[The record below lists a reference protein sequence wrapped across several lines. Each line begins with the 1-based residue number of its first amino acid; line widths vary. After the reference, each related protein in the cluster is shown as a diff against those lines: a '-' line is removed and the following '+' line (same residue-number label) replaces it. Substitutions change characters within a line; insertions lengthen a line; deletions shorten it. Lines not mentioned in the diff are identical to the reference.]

1 MTTASAEPATDPRYA
16 WFREAG
22 DAEAVDAL
30 LVRVSGRTLAE
41 LASAPPA
48 PAALPPRHT
57 EHSTRILR
65 WLRSGPRVPFIGL
78 NVAVVAD
85 HLAHLGRL
93 VEHADAVADP
103 DELTRSL
110 TLALLADTERILLR
124 AQVHLL
130 HDLRPTLTG
139 DTSEQRF
146 DAFEA
151 LVETDSGAAQ
161 FADRY
166 PLAVRHAREAAAGFV
181 GNIAR
186 VIERLGSH
194 RAELHELGLDP
205 ATRLIRIEPGA
216 GDRHAG
222 GQSVCILTFEGEHRI
237 VYKPRSLSIDRGY
250 AVLLARIA
258 EADPQ
263 LALPAVRVV
272 DGGDYGFTEFLATD
286 GTAPAVRPFFRAAG
300 RLMALLHFLRGNDL
314 HFQNFLLKDGAPTLV
329 DVETLFAAVRPQG
342 RSGDLRAVNAL
353 GDTVHTTGMLPSIME
368 DPRGDRPGID
378 VGALGYRPDQV
389 SPFSTL
395 VVQAPFTD
403 TMHLQLSNLPSTLPS
418 PFPTDADVLE
428 EIEAVLEGFTAM
440 YSWVMSH
447 RELMADWVR
456 ELFNDVRLRF
466 LAENTQRYMR
476 TLRLATNPEVQAQP
490 ASWTAL
496 AHRIALVRDG
506 VPDEVLR
513 SEVRQLLDGDVPYF
527 SVVGGQRDLWDPI
540 GLCVPDL
547 FVESPVEASIRIIE
561 AAGAESLALNRWIV
575 RLSYIARLPRSADRT
590 GFQLEASSGSAAP
603 DRSLSAPTR
612 HGSSPSA
619 QARDAALHA
628 VEQICERI
636 RRVRLPSEDPFPA
649 TWLGALISPTAYQY
663 WKVGELGIDLYAGST
678 GLARTLALGGIA
690 LERPEW
696 VRDGMDYL
704 APIIERLEQL
714 DSSFTGLR
722 RSAVTGVESL
732 VRTAVD
738 MAQSLGDHD
747 LERRATGLW
756 VRAVA
761 DQPTDRPADVM
772 LGTAGLLGASVGL
785 AARAATREPE
795 VFAAAAHRLRAR
807 LIADLQ
813 DERVRTLAGGDPLAY
828 SGYAHGIA
836 GLYAQ
841 LGRYAV
847 LPGSAPVTTLI
858 VDLLDREVEFFDEQ
872 IEQWR
877 FGDHGSTGAFGW
889 CHGAPGLLLAKAEL
903 RAAQPAFADRLD
915 ADIERLVRISRTK
928 AFGHNLSLCHG
939 DIGNLWTLRH
949 VAALLGDER
958 LARDVAEGTDRY
970 VRDVLPVVIENRLNR
985 HSINHSLM
993 LGQAGVAS
1001 FLLDV
1006 YAPEAPAAPVLWF
1019 G

>member
-1 MTTASAEPATDPRYA
+1 MTTPTADPATDPRYA

-30 LVRVSGRTLAE
+30 LLRVSGMTLAE
-41 LASAPPA
+41 LASAA
-48 PAALPPRHT
+48 PAEPGPPPRHT
-57 EHSTRILR
+57 AHSARFLQ
-65 WLRSGPRVPFIGL
+65 WLRTGPRVPFIGF

-85 HLAHLGRL
+85 ELDDLARL
-93 VEHADAVADP
+93 VEHAESVADP
-103 DELTRSL
+103 IELARSL
-110 TLALLADTERILLR
+110 SLALLADIERILLR

-130 HDLRPTLTG
+130 HELRPTLSG

-146 DAFEA
+146 DSFEA
-151 LVETDSGAAQ
+151 FLETDSGAAQ

-166 PLAVRHAREAAAGFV
+166 PLAVRHARESAAGFV
-181 GNIAR
+181 ANIRR
-186 VIERLGSH
+186 VIERLGRH
-194 RAELHELGLDP
+194 RDQLRALGLDP
-205 ATRLIRIEPGA
+205 AARLTRIVAGA

-222 GQSVCILTFEGEHRI
+222 GQSVCVLTFEGDRRV
-237 VYKPRSLSIDRGY
+237 VYKPRSLAIDRSF
-250 AVLLARIA
+250 ATLLQRVAA
-258 EADPQ
+258 ADPE

-272 DGGDYGFTEFLATD
+272 DGGDYGFAEFLD
-286 GTAPAVRPFFRAAG
+286 TAETTPPVRPFFRAAG

-329 DVETLFAAVRPQG
+329 DVETLFASVRPQG
-342 RSGDLRAVNAL
+342 RSVDLRAVNAL
-353 GDTVHTTGMLPSIME
+353 GDTVHSTGMLPSIME

-395 VVQAPFTD
+395 VVEGPFTD
-403 TMHLQLSNLPSTLPS
+403 TMHLQLSTLPSTLPS
-418 PFPTDADVLE
+418 PFPTYADMLE
-428 EIEAVLEGFTAM
+428 EIDDVLEGFTAM
-440 YSWVMSH
+440 YSWVIEH
-447 RELMADWVR
+447 RDLMAAWVD
-456 ELFNDVRLRF
+456 ELFSDVRLRF

-506 VPDEVLR
+506 VPEAVLR

-527 SVVGGQRDLWDPI
+527 SIVGGHRDLCDPA
-540 GLCVPDL
+540 GVCVPEL
-547 FVESPVEASIRIIE
+547 FVESPVQGSIRVIR
-561 AAGAESLALNRWIV
+561 AADVESLALNRWIV

-590 GFQLEASSGSAAP
+590 DFQLEREGVLGEPARSP
-603 DRSLSAPTR
+603 DHRLTLGGR
-612 HGSSPSA
+612 
-619 QARDAALHA
+619 ARDTALRT
-628 VEQICERI
+628 VEEICERI
-636 RRVRLPSEDPFPA
+636 RRVRLPAEDPFPA
-649 TWLGALISPTAYQY
+649 TWLGALLSPTAYQY

-678 GLARTLALGGIA
+678 GLARTLVLGGIA
-690 LERPEW
+690 LQRPAW
-696 VRDGMDYL
+696 VNEGSDYL
-704 APIIERLEQL
+704 VATIERLDQS
-714 DSSFTGLR
+714 DSSLSGLR
-722 RSAVTGVESL
+722 RGAVTGVESL

-738 MAQSLGDHD
+738 LAQVLGDDD
-747 LERRATGLW
+747 LERRATRLW
-756 VRAVA
+756 ARAVA
-761 DQPTDRPADVM
+761 EPSPDRPTYVM
-772 LGTAGLLGASVGL
+772 LGTAGMLVASVGM
-785 AARAATREPE
+785 AARAATREPA
-795 VFAAAAHRLRAR
+795 VFAAAAHRLHGR
-807 LIADLQ
+807 LVADLQ
-813 DERVRTLAGGDPLAY
+813 DDGVRTLAGGDPLAY
-828 SGYAHGIA
+828 SGYAHGLG

-847 LPGSAPVTTLI
+847 LPGSAPVTGLI
-858 VDLLDREVEFFDEQ
+858 EDLLQREVDFFDEQ

-903 RAAQPAFADRLD
+903 RQAQPGFADRLE

-939 DIGNLWTLRH
+939 DLGNLWVLRH
-949 VAALLGDER
+949 VAALLGDEQ
-958 LARDVAEGTDRY
+958 LASEVAEGADRY
-970 VRDVLPVVIENRLNR
+970 VTDVLPVAIENRLNR

-1001 FLLDV
+1001 FLLDG